1 MAYKVLDVARY
12 IINYS
17 NKMEYGISNLK
28 LQKLLYFVQAEFLA
42 FTERKQP
49 CFIEEIE
56 AWGLGPVVPEVYQ
69 EFKQYGSS
77 NIPTIIKYYEVNDNW
92 EIVEKKYNQNCIE
105 PQDRETINQTV
116 DGFADYSATAL
127 VNITHNQDPWNEAY
141 EEGMNRIISKK
152 AIKEYFESDDN

>member
-1 MAYKVLDVARY
+1 MFQR
-12 IINYS
+12 
-17 NKMEYGISNLK
+17 
-28 LQKLLYFVQAEFLA
+28 
-42 FTERKQP
+42 
-49 CFIEEIE
+49 
-56 AWGLGPVVPEVYQ
+56 
-69 EFKQYGSS
+69 FKQYGSS